1 MLLIGRGLGGNKPGR
16 EPTESHKNTVRV
28 FGVGGP
34 VYDTRYNTR
43 YDVGMDWLRQM
54 LGAGGGFTGAGP
66 EGLTREALED
76 PRTQEMASG
85 IMTLGTAI
93 PAPPARGA
101 AALLTALQ
109 TAARPESWQKPDPG
123 AVLGAA
129 GTKPRTVPNADK
141 QLKKLLGAFRGQES
155 PGAAT
160 NPALD
165 MLNEVARREYGKSY
179 VRLPKTEKA
188 RIINLTLG
196 GTFGGGR

>member
-1 MLLIGRGLGGNKPGR
+1 
-16 EPTESHKNTVRV
+16 
-28 FGVGGP
+28 
-34 VYDTRYNTR
+34 
-43 YDVGMDWLRQM
+43 MDWLQQM

-101 AALLTALQ
+101 AALLAALQ

-123 AVLGAA
+123 TVLGAA
-129 GTKPRTVPNADK
+129 GNKPKTVQNADK
-141 QLKKLLGAFRGQES
+141 QLKNLLGAFRGQNS

-160 NPALD
+160 NPALE
-165 MLNEVARREYGKSY
+165 MLDRLAFQEYGKSY
-179 VRLPKTEKA
+179 VRLPKMEKA
-188 RIINLTLG
+188 RIINMSLG
-196 GTFGGGR
+196 GTFGGGAR